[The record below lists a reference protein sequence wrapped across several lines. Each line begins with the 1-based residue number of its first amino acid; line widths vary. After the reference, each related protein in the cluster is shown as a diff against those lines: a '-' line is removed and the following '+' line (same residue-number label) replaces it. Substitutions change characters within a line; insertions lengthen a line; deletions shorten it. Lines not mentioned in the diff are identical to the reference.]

1 MPFVHVDDVPA
12 QGRRFLA
19 DHTESWAS
27 EAAALAL
34 DGPPDAL
41 QLDLTV
47 RLVEDPT
54 RPRARDTLQVR
65 GTVEARFP
73 STCSRCLRPIQ
84 VHLKGSA
91 DLLYTRPPSSLAEE
105 LVLEESDL
113 EVGWLEKG
121 RLDMAVPVS
130 EQLALLGQSR
140 YRCTDAGVTRTTPDS
155 APCALP
161 AQAPTPELRRANP
174 FAALA
179 KLKLPE

>member
-19 DHTESWAS
+19 DHTETWAT

-34 DGPPDAL
+34 DGPPDTL
-41 QLDLTV
+41 RLDLTV

-54 RPRARDTLQVR
+54 RPRARDTLHVS

-73 STCSRCLRPIQ
+73 ASCSRCLRPVQ
-84 VHLKGSA
+84 VHLQGSA
-91 DLLYTRPPSSLAEE
+91 DLLYTRPPTTLAEE
-105 LVLEESDL
+105 LALEESDL

-121 RLDMAVPVS
+121 RLDMAVPIS

-140 YRCTDAGVTRTTPDS
+140 YRCTDPGVSRAGPDAS
-155 APCALP
+155 PCSLP